1 MHELA
6 PGFAN
11 CHRIRVRYADTDQ
24 MGVVYYGNFLT
35 FFEVGRTEYLRAA
48 GTDYKSIEATR
59 VTAAV
64 IEARVRYVAP
74 ARFDDELLICTRV
87 AEMGRLR
94 FRFEYQIWRD
104 VDGTLVASGHTEHVL
119 LQHGSMRPVR
129 VPDEIRDSIE
139 RFEAVARSAAP
150 AAAPAAAR

>member
-24 MGVVYYGNFLT
+24 MGVVYYGNYLT

-64 IEARVRYVAP
+64 VEARVRYVAP
-74 ARFDDELLICTRV
+74 ARFDDELLVCTRI
-87 AEMGRLR
+87 AELGRLR
-94 FRFEYQIWRD
+94 FRFEYEIWRD
-104 VDGTLVASGHTEHVL
+104 ADRVLVASGHTEHVL
-119 LQHGSMRPVR
+119 LQHGSLRPVR
-129 VPDEIRDSIE
+129 VPDEIRVSIE
-139 RFEAVARSAAP
+139 RFEAAARSRSLAASP
-150 AAAPAAAR
+150 AAVR